1 MMTIDQSWKTWAG
14 SLALATTLYS
24 GGLLAAPANLDIV
37 ARVGDSV
44 ITRTQLEQAMVETLR
59 EQWEKQF
66 EAQTEALDTL
76 VRERLLELE
85 ATRQGVSVAAFKAQ
99 INAAAEPIS
108 AEQINA
114 LLRRADIDPQRASPR
129 ERDLARCYLDEQQ
142 TQEQVAAVSA
152 RLEATFPVKRLLP
165 LPPLPTAARLY
176 PQGSQD
182 LSQGQVNAPVTLV
195 VFADFACGH
204 CRTLNAVLST
214 LRETYRDQLRIV
226 YRYYPLG
233 ALDSDGGRAAVA
245 AQCAAEQSRFWE
257 YHDALYAA
265 TDLKP
270 ETLTAT
276 AKTLGLDKKAFAA
289 CRAGATAAARVQ
301 ADLDEGNRLGMTGTP
316 ASFINGIPINGA
328 QEASV
333 YARIIEAELV
343 AAGSTKAAPTVS
355 SEAASPEPTAA
366 GIGQR
371 GVTLQN
377 P

>member
-129 ERDLARCYLDEQQ
+129 ERDLARFFLDE
-142 TQEQVAAVSA
+142 
-152 RLEATFPVKRLLP
+152 
-165 LPPLPTAARLY
+165 
-176 PQGSQD
+176 
-182 LSQGQVNAPVTLV
+182 
-195 VFADFACGH
+195 
-204 CRTLNAVLST
+204 
-214 LRETYRDQLRIV
+214 
-226 YRYYPLG
+226 
-233 ALDSDGGRAAVA
+233 
-245 AQCAAEQSRFWE
+245 
-257 YHDALYAA
+257 
-265 TDLKP
+265 
-270 ETLTAT
+270 
-276 AKTLGLDKKAFAA
+276 
-289 CRAGATAAARVQ
+289 
-301 ADLDEGNRLGMTGTP
+301 
-316 ASFINGIPINGA
+316 
-328 QEASV
+328 
-333 YARIIEAELV
+333 
-343 AAGSTKAAPTVS
+343 
-355 SEAASPEPTAA
+355 
-366 GIGQR
+366 
-371 GVTLQN
+371 
-377 P
+377 